1 MRKMT
6 RRDFV
11 RKSCCGA
18 AAGMA
23 AASFGRLGLM
33 SAMAQTSTDY
43 KALVCVFMF
52 GGNGANNM
60 VVPNDSAGYA
70 NYAKIRAGLALPQGQ
85 LLSVTPPSIGSPF
98 GFHPSFV

>member
-11 RKSCCGA
+11 RRSCCGA

-33 SAMAQTSTDY
+33 NAMAQSSTDY
-43 KALVCVFMF
+43 KAMVCIFMF
-52 GGNGANNM
+52 GGNDANNTL
-60 VVPNDSAGYA
+60 
-70 NYAKIRAGLALPQGQ
+70 I
-85 LLSVTPPSIGSPF
+85 PF
-98 GFHPSFV
+98 DTAA